1 MTSTASEVK
10 FGLIFEI
17 SNLNYPGKPGDK
29 MNFNPD
35 MEKWAEWPA
44 QGRAAVSPFPG

>member
-1 MTSTASEVK
+1 
-10 FGLIFEI
+10 
-17 SNLNYPGKPGDK
+17 

-44 QGRAAVSPFPG
+44 QGRAAVSSFPGDILEPFRVVVVGGGGVMARDGCAFSD